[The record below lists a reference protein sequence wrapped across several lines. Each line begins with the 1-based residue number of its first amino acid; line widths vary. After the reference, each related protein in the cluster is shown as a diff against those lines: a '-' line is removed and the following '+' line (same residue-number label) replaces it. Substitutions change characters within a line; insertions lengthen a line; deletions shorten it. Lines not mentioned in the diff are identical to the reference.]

1 MHAAPW
7 LSVLAAPRSAADDVP
22 CGQAAGNGDH
32 TNVFLWTGTETDATI
47 ELTHNWDGEDEA
59 KMDPQGDRKFGHI
72 AIGVDDIYG
81 ICAKLADMGYII
93 LRPPRDGNMAFVKT
107 PDGASIELLQNGNP
121 LAPAEPW
128 ESMESVTNSDGSF
141 TW

>member
-1 MHAAPW
+1 
-7 LSVLAAPRSAADDVP
+7 
-22 CGQAAGNGDH
+22 
-32 TNVFLWTGTETDATI
+32 
-47 ELTHNWDGEDEA
+47 
-59 KMDPQGDRKFGHI
+59 MDPQGDRKFGHI